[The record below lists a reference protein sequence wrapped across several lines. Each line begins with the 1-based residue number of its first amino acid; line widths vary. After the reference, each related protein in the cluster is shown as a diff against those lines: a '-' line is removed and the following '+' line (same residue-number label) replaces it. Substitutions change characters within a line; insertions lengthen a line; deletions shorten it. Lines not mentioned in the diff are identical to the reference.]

1 VNRLSGLGGVRCIT
15 ILIQKPA
22 FNLPSQ
28 LDVVV
33 VRVGDYEEEV
43 ATAEDLERLCKKLKE
58 ELQKSGCRF
67 NSWYIRISPDRL
79 LNLLKKAYI
88 KYTQGVVSTAEVIAE
103 FLEENRLAKS
113 LYRTITPTLSSLGLA
128 ASGKFTS
135 AAIEIG
141 RLIAEGK
148 SGDVKSRLR
157 DLVYKNCVLREIIEK
172 ARDCSELERAVEDVL
187 TAYGK
192 SVRFDELKY
201 TAELLRMVHPK
212 CEECDLSCPSAE
224 RLQTC
229 AERLIQ
235 LSYPHIRELFEKL
248 DISLLP
254 EHLDYVPADK
264 SAYLLRVKGTAKHIG
279 MVLMGGPVESADL
292 QQLKMSL
299 LKLDERV
306 AEGVYEVYIKII
318 PILEGEG
325 CRPLKLLIEVVRG
338 DLERA
343 SKIVKLSS

>member
-1 VNRLSGLGGVRCIT
+1 
-15 ILIQKPA
+15 
-22 FNLPSQ
+22 
-28 LDVVV
+28 VVV
-33 VRVGDYEEEV
+33 VRIGDYEEEV

-58 ELQKSGCRF
+58 ELQRGGCRF
-67 NSWYIRISPDRL
+67 NSWYIRIPPDRM
-79 LNLLKKAYI
+79 LNLLKKAYV
-88 KYTQGVVSTAEVIAE
+88 KYTQGVVGTGEVIAE

-128 ASGKFTS
+128 ASGKFTEV
-135 AAIEIG
+135 AIEIG

-157 DLVYKNCVLREIIEK
+157 DLVYKNCVLKEMIEK
-172 ARDCSELERAVEDVL
+172 AKDCSELERAVESVL

-201 TAELLRMVHPK
+201 TAELLRIVHPK
-212 CEECDLSCPSAE
+212 CEQCNLSCPSAE

-235 LSYPHIRELFEKL
+235 LSHPHMRELFEKL

-254 EHLDYVPADK
+254 EHLDYVSVDN
-264 SAYLLRVKGTAKHIG
+264 SSYLLSVKGTAKHIG
-279 MVLMGGPVESADL
+279 MVLIGGPVESADL

-299 LKLDERV
+299 SKLDEKV

-325 CRPLKLLIEVVRG
+325 CKTLKLLIEVVRG
-338 DLERA
+338 DLERV